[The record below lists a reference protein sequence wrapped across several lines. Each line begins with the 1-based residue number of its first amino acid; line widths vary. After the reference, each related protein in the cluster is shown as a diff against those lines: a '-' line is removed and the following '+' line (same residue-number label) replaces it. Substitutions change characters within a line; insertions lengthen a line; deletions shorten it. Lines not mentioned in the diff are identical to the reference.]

1 MSSSA
6 AAAADVRSLPGT
18 MLGKAG
24 LDTNNDIILNP
35 TTKLTTVA
43 TQLYITAA
51 GTNEEKYIA
60 IEGGT
65 MRQKADAR
73 DAIVNDVSDVPLP
86 KECLIY
92 LLSHIL
98 AISKRSLTHF
108 GIQAKGSPRLKDS
121 GFRSCSLRRA

>member
-35 TTKLTTVA
+35 TSKLTTVA

-92 LLSHIL
+92 TTLSHL
-98 AISKRSLTHF
+98 GYL
-108 GIQAKGSPRLKDS
+108 
-121 GFRSCSLRRA
+121 